1 MSLTKVSYSMINGSP
16 ANVLDY
22 GAVGDGVTDSTSAI
36 QAALNAASATTFRE
50 VLLPAG
56 NFIVSSTLTIPEG
69 VTLRGQGNRSAESL
83 GVEGQPSSI
92 TKKATMTTA
101 AIKMTGKRSRLADL
115 GVYSKVG
122 ATGDGIWIAAN
133 YCSIVNV
140 ASNGHTGAGIRIGAT
155 AAGYLNCNAWYL
167 EQVTASYN
175 GSHGVIVD
183 DQFTAYPLNDANAGT
198 YIGGELRHNG
208 DDGLF
213 VGNCFGNTF
222 IGILTEVNTGY
233 GMFFDNE
240 SAKCTVLGGDQD
252 EGNTVGVIYNNGQ
265 YNTFVGILS
274 SNFTDLGEYTNAI
287 GFTGSRLTNLLV
299 AGTVTAETGDVTNA
313 PSLVILKNQSA
324 ASNGRG
330 VAIEF
335 QVPAG
340 ATTAPRTGGKLV
352 VRNTVDP
359 LYDSAD
365 LYLNVNG
372 TLTSFAGWESYPT
385 GRSYKPAVD
394 NDVDL
399 GYTSYRWKQLY
410 AGTATINTSDER
422 QKEQFADITTAE
434 RNAALKIK
442 AVIKSFKFKDAV
454 AQKGNNARIHF
465 GVGAQT
471 VAEIFRSEGLDPNR
485 YSLFCHD
492 QWNEQQ
498 EVVEDGQVIVPY
510 RAAGD
515 AYGIR
520 YEELLAFIIAAL

>member
-1 MSLTKVSYSMINGSP
+1 MALTKTSYSLLNGAP

-22 GAVGDGVTDSTSAI
+22 GAVGDGTTDSTSAI
-36 QAALNAASATTFRE
+36 QAALDAASATTFRE

-56 NFIVSSTLTIPEG
+56 NFIVSATLTIPEG

-133 YCSIVNV
+133 YCSLVNV
-140 ASNGHTGAGIRIGAT
+140 ASNGHTGAGVRIGAT

-175 GSHGVIVD
+175 GSHGVIID

-265 YNTFVGILS
+265 YHTFVGVLS
-274 SNFTDLGEYTNAI
+274 SSFTDVGSFTNLL
-287 GFTGSRLTNLLV
+287 GFTGTKLNAATV
-299 AGTVTAETGDVTNA
+299 ATSVTVSTGSVTTA
-313 PSLVILKNQSA
+313 PSMVVLKNQSA
-324 ASNGRG
+324 EANGRG

-340 ATTAPRTGGKLV
+340 ASTAPRAGGKLT
-352 VRNTVDP
+352 VRNTIDP

-372 TLTSFAGWESYPT
+372 TLTGFVGWESYPT

-410 AGTATINTSDER
+410 AATATINTSDER
-422 QKEQFADITTAE
+422 QKEQFAEITTAE

-442 AVIKSFKFKDAV
+442 AIIKSFKFKDAV
-454 AQKGNNARIHF
+454 AQKGEDARIHF
-465 GVGAQT
+465 GVSAQA
-471 VAEIFRSEGLDPNR
+471 VAEIFRSEGLDPER
-485 YSLFCHD
+485 YSLFCYD
-492 QWNEQQ
+492 QWSEQEQ
-498 EVVEDGQVIVPY
+498 VMEDGQVIVPY
-510 RAAGD
+510 RAAGN

-520 YEELLAFIIAAL
+520 YEELLAFIIASL